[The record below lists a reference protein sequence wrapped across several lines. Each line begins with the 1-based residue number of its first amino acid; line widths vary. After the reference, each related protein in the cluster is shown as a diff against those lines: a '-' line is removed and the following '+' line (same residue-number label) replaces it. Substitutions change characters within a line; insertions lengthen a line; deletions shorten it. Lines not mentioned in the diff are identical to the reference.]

1 RVSRFLRSIG
11 LSFFLG
17 IILKFSVHLLNFLQY
32 PRGNAMEEGI
42 PVSSGNA
49 ITRCISRIKK
59 LNLGM
64 NFYKIIGRG
73 NDCHWINL
81 KSIIFVE
88 FDDDLKEIIFD
99 GMIRI
104 MMDE

>member
-1 RVSRFLRSIG
+1 
-11 LSFFLG
+11 
-17 IILKFSVHLLNFLQY
+17 
-32 PRGNAMEEGI
+32 MEEGI

-104 MMDE
+104 MMDEKNYAKTRKMLLKEMFKLL